1 MVDNIGLD
9 IIKKLKPCIFQYKQ
23 LNENGIIDDGNIKH
37 LGFIAQDLDEVF
49 PEGEYA
55 VVIKDKNGYYMINLL
70 ELIAPI
76 VKSIQELNIKIEMLQ
91 KQLEGIKDEVKC

>member
-49 PEGEYA
+49 PEAEYA
-55 VVIKDKNGYYMINLL
+55 VVKKDQNGYYMVNLI
-70 ELIAPI
+70 ELLAPI
-76 VKSIQELNIKIEMLQ
+76 VKSIQELDNKIEKLQ
-91 KQLEGIKDEVKC
+91 KQLEEFQK

>member
-91 KQLEGIKDEVKC
+91 KQLEEIKDEVKC